1 MRTGAALHVVLFQL
15 AVRARVALSAAP
27 FSPSRAERGC
37 QLRSCVSAS
46 RAHRR
51 CTPCS
56 CVSAFRAGTACTPCS
71 CFAASRAGTACTP
84 CTGVSASRDGTASA
98 PMSSR
103 LLDRH
108 GSLPLCRN
116 KPRHALRATVCSTRT
131 AESSFEVTFR
141 GTSKADLRGK
151 QKPKTADPPQS
162 PQKIASQ
169 DYGCQEER
177 EDGSQ
182 NAHSE
187 TSPATRTS
195 RKYTRIAS
203 SQQGTWRAAIRTQ
216 EVPEGDVV
224 SVPGAS

>member
-27 FSPSRAERGC
+27 FHLPVRRGGALYAAVFQRPVHTGSALLAAVFQLPVRAR
-37 QLRSCVSAS
+37 
-46 RAHRR
+46 RALLAAVLLLPVRARR
-51 CTPCS
+51 ALPALVFLPPVMAPLLLPC
-56 CVSAFRAGTACTPCS
+56 
-71 CFAASRAGTACTP
+71 
-84 CTGVSASRDGTASA
+84 
-98 PMSSR
+98 
-103 LLDRH
+103 RH
-108 GSLPLCRN
+108 AYSIVTVRN

-162 PQKIASQ
+162 TQKIASQ